1 MEVMQYPKPKVA
13 SKFGS
18 GLVRAAVIYYLIKLF
33 DGRVYDERRACPS
46 CGSSHVVR
54 FDWAKRVFCKVI
66 PEDGVFKDVVVLV
79 KRFICR
85 ACGARFYA
93 EAPFYE
99 KCFYGKPIVD
109 LCLALASSNPFN
121 RVETILLSLGIQVD
135 KQSVAAYCRLF
146 KERVEEKAG
155 IAFLNDDR
163 GLNVLKILFDVKDM
177 EELKMRY
184 PDEKYDVVGDETY
197 PSIKGAK
204 KALHESN
211 HQRRVDGERLERY
224 PRGFCTAATYL
235 NHLKCFSSI
244 LTQLMDW
251 NMVSATVLL
260 RPVRGNDSLTT
271 DGHGAYNIEPHERC
285 LIHKA
290 RNKAKRDPV
299 LKKMKKEKKPLKQI
313 KEHLSS
319 QYQALKEK
327 EVEIL
332 KLKHPQL
339 IDEYGNYI
347 GAVNTN
353 ILEGGWRIKREV
365 RVPYERIESFTSR
378 VYLAALKDSLY
389 TFRYGGPCEG
399 FANIHSD
406 FTFTKAMG
414 GVTTEAIEP
423 PPIIKHDLHGD
434 PVMITLAPTAS

>member
-1 MEVMQYPKPKVA
+1 MQYPKPKVA

-18 GLVRAAVIYYLIKLF
+18 TLLRAAVIYYLVKLF
-33 DGRVYDERRACPS
+33 DGRFFDERRDCPR

-85 ACGARFYA
+85 ACHTRFYA

-99 KCFYGKPIVD
+99 KCNYGRPIVD
-109 LCLALASSNPFN
+109 LCLALAASNPFN
-121 RVETILLSLGIQVD
+121 RVETILLSLGVQVD
-135 KQSVAAYCRLF
+135 KQSVAAYCKLF

-155 IAFLNDDR
+155 IAFLNDDM
-163 GLNVLKILFDVKDM
+163 GLNILKILFDVKDV
-177 EELKMRY
+177 EELKRKY
-184 PDEKYDVVGDETY
+184 PDEKYDAVGDETY

-211 HQRRVDGERLERY
+211 YQRRVDGEKPERY

-244 LTQLMDW
+244 LTHLMDW
-251 NMVSATVLL
+251 NMVSATILL
-260 RPVRGNDSLTT
+260 RPVRGSDSLTT
-271 DGHGAYNIEPHERC
+271 DGHGAYNVEPHERC

-290 RNKAKRDPV
+290 RNEAKRDPV
-299 LKKMKKEKKPLKQI
+299 LRRMKKEKKPLKEV
-313 KEHLSS
+313 KEHLSR
-319 QYQALKEK
+319 QYQALKGQ

-339 IDEYGNYI
+339 VDEYGNYI

-353 ILEGGWRIKREV
+353 ILEGRWRIKSEV
-365 RVPYERIESFTSR
+365 RVPYEKIDSFTSR

-406 FTFTKAMG
+406 FTFSKAMG
-414 GVTTEAIEP
+414 GVIAEAIDP
-423 PPIIKHDLHGD
+423 PPIIKHDPYGD
-434 PVMITLAPTAS
+434 AVMIRLAPTAA

>member
-1 MEVMQYPKPKVA
+1 M
-13 SKFGS
+13 
-18 GLVRAAVIYYLIKLF
+18 AVVYYLVKLF
-33 DGRVYDERRACPS
+33 DGRVYDERKDCPE
-46 CGSSHVVR
+46 CGSTHVVR
-54 FDWAKRVFCKVI
+54 HDWYPRLFCKVI
-66 PEDGVFKDVVVLV
+66 LEDGRFSDVVVLV
-79 KRFICR
+79 KRFVCKR
-85 ACGARFYA
+85 CGAVFLA
-93 EAPFYE
+93 DAPFYDGAN
-99 KCFYGKPIVD
+99 YGRPIVD
-109 LCLALASSNPFN
+109 MCLALAASNPYN
-121 RVETILLSLGIQVD
+121 RVETILMSLGIQVD
-135 KQSVAAYCRLF
+135 KCSIQSYCKLF

-155 IAFLNDDR
+155 IAFLNDER
-163 GLNVLKILFDVKDM
+163 GLNILKILFDVKDVVEM
-177 EELKMRY
+177 KRKY
-184 PDEKYDVVGDETY
+184 PDEKYDAVGDEMY

-211 HQRRVDGERLERY
+211 YQRKIDGERLERY

-260 RPVRGNDSLTT
+260 RPVRGSDSLTT
-271 DGHGAYNIEPHERC
+271 DGHGAYNVEPHERC
-285 LIHKA
+285 LVHKA
-290 RNKAKRDPV
+290 RNEAKRDPM
-299 LKKMKKEKKPLKQI
+299 LRRMKKEKKHLKEI
-313 KEHLSS
+313 KKHLRK

-339 IDEYGNYI
+339 IDENGNYI

-353 ILEGGWRIKREV
+353 ILEGGWRVKREV
-365 RVPYERIESFTSR
+365 RVPYENIESFTSR

-406 FTFTKAMG
+406 FTFSKAMA
-414 GVTTEAIEP
+414 GVTAEAIDP
-423 PPIIKHDLHGD
+423 PPIIKHDLHGHT
-434 PVMITLAPTAS
+434 VMITLAPTTP